1 MKGINM
7 SNQANENV
15 FFDIHAFAAKYE
27 VKVITDIKKMP
38 KIDCY
43 YWNSN
48 LACLTNKARFQL
60 IERSGIGEELCRNV
74 KVDAMTTLEAD
85 SAPYMQMHILLR
97 CDYQLEIEVKT
108 YKVIEAIENNLVVEI
123 NRVNIIVNPEQFG
136 LKVML
141 SADSFD
147 VIQHMVNGHD
157 IRNIIGTE
165 EEVKSLREKLN
176 KSLM

>member
-7 SNQANENV
+7 SNQTNEKGI
-15 FFDIHAFAAKYE
+15 FDIHAFAAKYE

-60 IERSGIGEELCRNV
+60 IERLGIGEELCRNA
-74 KVDAMTTLEAD
+74 DTMITLKAD
-85 SAPYMQMHILLR
+85 SAPYMQLHVILR
-97 CDYQLEIEVKT
+97 CDCQLEIEVKT
-108 YKVIEAIENNLVVEI
+108 YKVIDTIENDLVVEI
-123 NRVNIIVNPEQFG
+123 NRANIIVNLEQFG
-136 LKVML
+136 LKMML

-147 VIQHMVNGHD
+147 VVQNMVNGDD
-157 IRNIIGTE
+157 ISNIIGTE
-165 EEVKSLREKLN
+165 EEVKSLREKLIRTFV
-176 KSLM
+176 